1 VMECVSTRN
10 TKTKPIQTNVF
21 EKIK

>member
-10 TKTKPIQTNVF
+10 TKTKPIITNVF

>member
-10 TKTKPIQTNVF
+10 TKTNPIITNVF